1 MKKMIIGG
9 LLAATALAAQ
19 AGAPVVNI
27 YNWSDYIAPT
37 TVPDFS
43 KKTGIKVRYDVY
55 DSMETLNA
63 KLVTGHSGY
72 DITVPSN
79 NVLEVGIKGGL
90 FQPLDKSKIP
100 NYKNLDPALLKLME
114 ASDPGNK
121 FAVPYFWGVITLGI
135 NEDKVKKA
143 LGGKLPANEWDLLF
157 KPEYASKLKSCGV
170 SILDSASDVLPKVL
184 HYYGK
189 QPGSNNEADYK
200 AVAPQLAAIRSS
212 ITQFSSSG
220 YINDIANGDVCLAM
234 GYGGDLNIAKRRAEE
249 AKRGVNIKVLMPSS
263 GVAFWVDSMTI
274 PKDAA
279 NVANALAFINYTLDP
294 HVAAANAN
302 KVTYAPGSLAA
313 RPFIDKKYLADRSIF
328 PTADDV
334 KKGFIMKSVDPKTL
348 RIYSRL
354 WQNFKLG
361 RAG

>member
-1 MKKMIIGG
+1 
-9 LLAATALAAQ
+9 
-19 AGAPVVNI
+19 
-27 YNWSDYIAPT
+27 
-37 TVPDFS
+37 
-43 KKTGIKVRYDVY
+43 
-55 DSMETLNA
+55 
-63 KLVTGHSGY
+63 
-72 DITVPSN
+72 
-79 NVLEVGIKGGL
+79 
-90 FQPLDKSKIP
+90 
-100 NYKNLDPALLKLME
+100 
-114 ASDPGNK
+114 
-121 FAVPYFWGVITLGI
+121 
-135 NEDKVKKA
+135 
-143 LGGKLPANEWDLLF
+143 
-157 KPEYASKLKSCGV
+157 
-170 SILDSASDVLPKVL
+170 
-184 HYYGK
+184 
-189 QPGSNNEADYK
+189 
-200 AVAPQLAAIRSS
+200 
-212 ITQFSSSG
+212 
-220 YINDIANGDVCLAM
+220 
-234 GYGGDLNIAKRRAEE
+234 
-249 AKRGVNIKVLMPSS
+249 MPST